1 MTASNIASKARA
13 ALLKRANKCVQAFKE
28 GDATIVLHIPGH
40 AQGQIICVQQGVTAQ
55 QCLGALKAVQAGYIE
70 SRKKPDPRL
79 EKLIGLVQEQV
90 AAEEAVAG
98 RHDQW

>member
-1 MTASNIASKARA
+1 
-13 ALLKRANKCVQAFKE
+13 
-28 GDATIVLHIPGH
+28 
-40 AQGQIICVQQGVTAQ
+40 
-55 QCLGALKAVQAGYIE
+55 LGALKAVQAGYIE

-98 RHDQW
+98 RHDQRS